1 MAKNKSKGVQDTLI
15 PDEITPLQLLP
26 LSAAAG
32 SVKKAAS
39 AFRVKA
45 SKLLECADKEEY
57 IERYKGISPYVE
69 ALYDADELAQRI
81 IDEATVLDD
90 LMTYPNSTR
99 HRIMLDDLKTQPRPV
114 RRTAH
119 HGRRR
124 ERRRGN
130 RRPRHRRDRIGR
142 PERRRH
148 P

>member
-57 IERYKGISPYVE
+57 IERYKGISHTSKRSTTPTSSRS
-69 ALYDADELAQRI
+69 AS
-81 IDEATVLDD
+81 
-90 LMTYPNSTR
+90 STR
-99 HRIMLDDLKTQPRPV
+99 PPSWT
-114 RRTAH
+114 TS
-119 HGRRR
+119 
-124 ERRRGN
+124 
-130 RRPRHRRDRIGR
+130 
-142 PERRRH
+142 
-148 P
+148 

>member
-69 ALYDADELAQRI
+69 ALYDADESRSAS
-81 IDEATVLDD
+81 
-90 LMTYPNSTR
+90 STR
-99 HRIMLDDLKTQPRPV
+99 PPSWT
-114 RRTAH
+114 TS
-119 HGRRR
+119 
-124 ERRRGN
+124 
-130 RRPRHRRDRIGR
+130 
-142 PERRRH
+142 
-148 P
+148 

>member
-45 SKLLECADKEEY
+45 SKLLECADK
-57 IERYKGISPYVE
+57 
-69 ALYDADELAQRI
+69 LAQRI

-99 HRIMLDDLKTQPRPV
+99 HRIMLDDLKRSLDPFGELPT
-114 RRTAH
+114 TDDD
-119 HGRRR
+119 
-124 ERRRGN
+124 GN
-130 RRPRHRRDRIGR
+130 DGGETVDPDTGEI
-142 PERRRH
+142 E
-148 P
+148 

>member
-57 IERYKGISPYVE
+57 IERYK
-69 ALYDADELAQRI
+69 RI

-99 HRIMLDDLKTQPRPV
+99 HRIMLDDLKRSLDPFGELPT
-114 RRTAH
+114 TDDD
-119 HGRRR
+119 
-124 ERRRGN
+124 GN
-130 RRPRHRRDRIGR
+130 DGGETVDPDTGEI
-142 PERRRH
+142 E
-148 P
+148 